1 MKKMM
6 FALVTVIMLG
16 GMVACNGGG
25 NTEVKPQP
33 KVVAPKVDVYVLRKE
48 PDPAPEWL
56 YDEDWIVAKDADGTK
71 VIYFKTESQNPTQ
84 SKAMASLK
92 ADKAL
97 LLAGI
102 IKQLTSSEMV
112 RATEGMLNDEGE
124 MDAYFSEIVAAISR
138 NVDTSGA
145 FPAGTYWEYVQEVE
159 GENST
164 KYYRAVKRY
173 QMDYAQFQAKLM
185 GEVKKQA
192 PRINEELKNKSNDFL
207 DKMNSQL
214 DALGE

>member
-1 MKKMM
+1 MV
-6 FALVTVIMLG
+6 FAFLSVLMLAGITSCGEQKSEVTPNPGVNK
-16 GMVACNGGG
+16 AS
-25 NTEVKPQP
+25 
-33 KVVAPKVDVYVLRKE
+33 KVDVYVLRKE

-56 YDEDWIVAKDADGTK
+56 YDDDWTVAKGPEGNK
-71 VIYFKTESQNPTQ
+71 VIYFKIESINPTQ

-92 ADKAL
+92 AEKVS

-138 NVDTSGA
+138 NVDTSSA
-145 FPAGTYWEYVQEVE
+145 LPAGTYWEYVQEVE
-159 GENST
+159 GAESK
-164 KYYRAVKRY
+164 KYYRAVKRFS
-173 QMDYAQFQAKLM
+173 MDYNLLQKKLY
-185 GEVKKQA
+185 EATVKQA
-192 PRINEELKNKSNDFL
+192 PKINQKLNTKGTDFA

-214 DALGE
+214 DQLGE